1 MYNEL
6 SQLKEQFLLKTE
18 IHNNENNNNI
28 IQINSLKEFLD
39 KNIEMKLIE
48 KENYETKIE
57 TLTSNL
63 NELEKNKHQL
73 QKQEEILK
81 TEIKMKITNIENLNE
96 EIYKL
101 KADTEGNN
109 ISNFR

>member
-6 SQLKEQFLLKTE
+6 AQLKEQFLLKTE

-101 KADTEGNN
+101 KADTKSNN